1 MKKKKLLFKM
11 QPDEILLYPL
21 MGEKATMLREKE
33 NKLTFVVNKRA
44 TRKEVKE
51 AVEKLYNVKV
61 SKVNIIIS
69 PNGEKKAHVKLSKEF
84 SAEEIASKF
93 GVI

>member
-1 MKKKKLLFKM
+1 M

-33 NKLTFVVNKRA
+33 NKLTFVVNKKA
-44 TRKEVKE
+44 TRKDIRD

-61 SKVNIIIS
+61 LKINIIVS